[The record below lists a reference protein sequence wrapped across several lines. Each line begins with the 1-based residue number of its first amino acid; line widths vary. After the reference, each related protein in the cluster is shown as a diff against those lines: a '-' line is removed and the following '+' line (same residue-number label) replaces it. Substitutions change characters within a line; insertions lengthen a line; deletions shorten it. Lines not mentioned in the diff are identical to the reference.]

1 METLKKCL
9 LATIVIL
16 TSGLLSWNR
25 ISDSKKESDIISS
38 SYDSYLTDSGM
49 ATFESEEEYL
59 PGTNQV
65 PAAEDVM
72 VQKIPGDNNH
82 LLLMAFY
89 SRENYSGPSIT
100 LYDGSGLVFRDD
112 GKGFDKKAGDGFY
125 TARIEADVKGFRK
138 QAVDMNA
145 QMKRSNFKPFR
156 YVHRMMVYDPD
167 VAESFDIQRFDANE
181 TVSIS
186 SLTNALSTDLVPL
199 SNTSTSNGSTS
210 TLNSTNTLSSTNIL
224 NSTTALTTLDL
235 IRQNCMLITD
245 TLVVEDPTRTW

>member
-16 TSGLLSWNR
+16 TNGLLSWNP

-38 SYDSYLTDSGM
+38 SYDSYLTDPGM

-59 PGTNQV
+59 PDTNQV

-100 LYDGSGLVFRDD
+100 LYD
-112 GKGFDKKAGDGFY
+112 
-125 TARIEADVKGFRK
+125 
-138 QAVDMNA
+138 
-145 QMKRSNFKPFR
+145 
-156 YVHRMMVYDPD
+156 
-167 VAESFDIQRFDANE
+167 
-181 TVSIS
+181 
-186 SLTNALSTDLVPL
+186 
-199 SNTSTSNGSTS
+199 
-210 TLNSTNTLSSTNIL
+210 
-224 NSTTALTTLDL
+224 
-235 IRQNCMLITD
+235 
-245 TLVVEDPTRTW
+245 